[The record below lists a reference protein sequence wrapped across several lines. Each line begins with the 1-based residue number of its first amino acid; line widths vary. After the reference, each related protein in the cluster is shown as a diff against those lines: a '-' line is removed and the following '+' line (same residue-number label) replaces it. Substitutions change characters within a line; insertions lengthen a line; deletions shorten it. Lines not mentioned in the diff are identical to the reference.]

1 MLMFYINAA
10 YAGVTIGNGAS
21 VLGTVTMYIV
31 TMHMYIY
38 TVTMYMYVSS
48 HALSCDGGAVH
59 LPAAARPCHSMGG
72 RVPGTHLPSG
82 IRYLIV

>member
-38 TVTMYMYVSS
+38 TVTMYMYVS
-48 HALSCDGGAVH
+48 LSCSQ
-59 LPAAARPCHSMGG
+59 L
-72 RVPGTHLPSG
+72 
-82 IRYLIV
+82 